1 MKAKSVTKSKSK
13 INSSATKAPP
23 ASVSKAATKP
33 AAKKAVT
40 KSAAWS
46 SATISAPAVIRR
58 TEPKIINMA
67 LQGGGAHGAFGW
79 GVMDKFLEDGRVDVE
94 GLSGTSAG
102 SMNAVV
108 YAYGK
113 LKGNDGARQALHD
126 FWKAISDAGQKF
138 AIKKMPWDLGTV
150 QKENPLQD
158 MMKSMMSVLS
168 PYQMNPM
175 NYNPLRE
182 VLEQQVDFEEL
193 ERSKLT
199 KLFICATNVRTG
211 KVKIFHTPEVTANV
225 VLASAC
231 LPQVFQAVEI
241 NGEHYWDGGY
251 MGNPVLYPLFYYTE
265 SRDVVILH
273 INPIERPG
281 PPTTSADIANRL
293 NEITFNSSLIKE
305 LRSVYFVQQLLDNGW
320 IKEEH
325 RDKLKYVLIHS
336 VRADNAMSDLSSA
349 SKMSSDWAF
358 LTMLRDRG
366 RALATEWLQHNF
378 EHLGVRSTV
387 DLKREFL

>member
-1 MKAKSVTKSKSK
+1 MKAKL
-13 INSSATKAPP
+13 ITKAKTKGP
-23 ASVSKAATKP
+23 ASALKSAPAAAKPATKP
-33 AAKKAVT
+33 AAKKNVS
-40 KSAAWS
+40 KSVAWS
-46 SATISAPAVIRR
+46 PGVVAAPAIVRR
-58 TEPKIINMA
+58 NEPKRINMA

-79 GVMDKFLEDGRVDVE
+79 GVMDKFLEDGRVEIE

-138 AIKKMPWDLGTV
+138 AVKKMPWDLGTI

-158 MMKSMMSVLS
+158 MMKSMMSILS

-175 NYNPLRE
+175 NYNPLRD

-193 ERSKLT
+193 ERSQLT

-305 LRSVYFVQQLLDNGW
+305 LRSVYFVQKLLDDGW
-320 IKEEH
+320 IKDEH

-366 RALATEWLQHNF
+366 RALATEWLEHNF
-378 EHLGVRSTV
+378 DQLGVRSTV

>member
-1 MKAKSVTKSKSK
+1 MKAKTT
-13 INSSATKAPP
+13 TKA
-23 ASVSKAATKP
+23 KTKTAP
-33 AAKKAVT
+33 AVT
-40 KSAAWS
+40 KASATAKTRAPAKKVISKTAAWS
-46 SATISAPAVIRR
+46 PAAVAAPAVVRR
-58 TEPKIINMA
+58 TEPKRINMA

-79 GVMDKFLEDGRVDVE
+79 GVMDKFLEDGRVEIE

-113 LKGNDGARQALHD
+113 LKGNDGAREALHD
-126 FWKAISDAGQKF
+126 FWKAISDAGQKY
-138 AIKKMPWDLGTV
+138 AIKKMPWDVSTMP
-150 QKENPLQD
+150 KENPLAD
-158 MMKSMMSVLS
+158 MMKSMMSSFS

-175 NYNPLRE
+175 NYNPLRD
-182 VLEQQVDFEEL
+182 VLEQQVDFAEL
-193 ERSKLT
+193 ERSQLT

-211 KVKIFHTPEVTANV
+211 KVKIFHTPEVTADV

-305 LRSVYFVQQLLDNGW
+305 LRSVYFVQKLLDDGW
-320 IKEEH
+320 IKDEH

-349 SKMSSDWAF
+349 SKMSSDWGF

-366 RALATEWLQHNF
+366 RALAAEWLTHNF

>member
-1 MKAKSVTKSKSK
+1 MAIKSKTSIDTSK
-13 INSSATKAPP
+13 KKRINF
-23 ASVSKAATKP
+23 
-33 AAKKAVT
+33 
-40 KSAAWS
+40 
-46 SATISAPAVIRR
+46 
-58 TEPKIINMA
+58 A

-79 GVMDKFLEDGRVDVE
+79 GVMDKFLEDGRIEIE

-113 LKGNDGARQALHD
+113 LKGNEGAREALHN

-138 AIKKMPWDLGTV
+138 ALPKMPWDTGV
-150 QKENPLQD
+150 QKDNPIQD
-158 MMKSMMSVLS
+158 LMKSMMSVVS

-193 ERSKLT
+193 ERSQGTT

-211 KVKIFHTPEVTANV
+211 KVKIFHTPEVTADV

-241 NGEHYWDGGY
+241 KGEHYWDGGY

-281 PPTTSADIANRL
+281 PPKTSADIANRL

-305 LRSVYFVQQLLDNGW
+305 LRSVYFVQKLLDDGW
-320 IKEEH
+320 IKDEH

-336 VRADNAMSDLSSA
+336 VRADNAMSDLSAA
-349 SKMSSDWAF
+349 SKMNSEWKF
-358 LTMLRDRG
+358 LTTLRDRG
-366 RALATEWLQHNF
+366 RALAAQWLEHNF
-378 EHLGVRSTV
+378 EHLGERSTV
-387 DLKREFL
+387 DLKKEFL